1 MAAAAG
7 GDTSL
12 QWCAFFPDVEHEVR
26 QGWLGGQSNI
36 CSMQL
41 LPKVHQSASRHA
53 AAQVPH
59 RRPLPSQLSS
69 AGHHSMP
76 PQVLPVSSGHRLTL
90 SYNLYSAARP
100 PAAKAGGKRKAGEQR
115 GLPTSSASLA
125 AAAHAPQLSAE
136 RDAPG
141 AVGTLRTLL
150 ADPAWH
156 PEGAKLGVILG
167 HKCAEAKW
175 QGSGRSRM
183 AAAVGKVGL
192 DPLVPAG
199 QAMLLA
205 VTSHGE
211 RLLHFYT
218 SMYAHTPAGMRQGW
232 RGSKTTCFPRRSRW
246 GAAAALQLSN
256 GQGGLAGV
264 L

>member
-115 GLPTSSASLA
+115 GLPPP
-125 AAAHAPQLSAE
+125 APAW
-136 RDAPG
+136 RP
-141 AVGTLRTLL
+141 LRTLRSSAQSVTHRAL
-150 ADPAWH
+150 W
-156 PEGAKLGVILG
+156 VR
-167 HKCAEAKW
+167 CARCW
-175 QGSGRSRM
+175 
-183 AAAVGKVGL
+183 
-192 DPLVPAG
+192 P
-199 QAMLLA
+199 
-205 VTSHGE
+205 
-211 RLLHFYT
+211 
-218 SMYAHTPAGMRQGW
+218 TPPGTQREPSW
-232 RGSKTTCFPRRSRW
+232 E
-246 GAAAALQLSN
+246 
-256 GQGGLAGV
+256 
-264 L
+264 